1 MTNESSFLHWTV
13 SIPSFDTNP
22 MRVFSDQGEQS
33 EQNFPVGSS
42 VFHFTRI
49 SSVAQSPLITL
60 LAINNVTV
68 GINGTILFC
77 STDGDTN
84 NALMS
89 RIHVIENIISKIIHI
104 MYNNY
109 ISTLPSYNSTIT
121 IPDHPHPP
129 KVNITSNLSSDSVT
143 VNLDW
148 TEEDGVSYNVSVTP
162 APLMIRQVC
171 SNCVELTVPY
181 NIVYNVSVLSTL
193 CGRNT
198 AATVVELIYSK
209 CK

>member
-1 MTNESSFLHWTV
+1 MHYHH
-13 SIPSFDTNP
+13 D
-22 MRVFSDQGEQS
+22 DY
-33 EQNFPVGSS
+33 
-42 VFHFTRI
+42 
-49 SSVAQSPLITL
+49 
-60 LAINNVTV
+60 
-68 GINGTILFC
+68 
-77 STDGDTN
+77 
-84 NALMS
+84 
-89 RIHVIENIISKIIHI
+89 
-104 MYNNY
+104 YNN
-109 ISTLPSYNSTIT
+109 

-129 KVNITSNLSSDSVT
+129 EVNITSNLSSDSVT

-162 APLMIRQVC
+162 PLMIRQVC

-209 CK
+209 CHHHYTNLTFKLPPH